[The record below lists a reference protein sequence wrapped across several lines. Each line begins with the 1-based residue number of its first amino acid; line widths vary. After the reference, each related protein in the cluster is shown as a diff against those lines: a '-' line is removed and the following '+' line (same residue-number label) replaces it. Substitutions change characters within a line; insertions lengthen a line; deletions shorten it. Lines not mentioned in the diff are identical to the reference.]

1 MTDREIMIHRFK
13 NPRKSTT
20 VLARE
25 LGIPTKI
32 YESAC
37 ARAMKDEQW
46 PRSAKVKVRR
56 RQAEKSEERCGGA
69 ERR

>member
-25 LGIPTKI
+25 LGIPTRI

-37 ARAMKDEQW
+37 ARALEEDTW
-46 PRSAKVKVRR
+46 PGAKAPAAVKVKVRR
-56 RQAEKSEERCGGA
+56 REGA
-69 ERR
+69 KK